1 MSISTI
7 VKSIQDI
14 MRKDAGVDGDAQR
27 LGQMAWL
34 LFLRIFDEQEQD
46 LEAESNDYQAALP
59 PELRW
64 GTWAAT
70 IITDPATGEEKQ
82 NPLTNDLLLKFVN
95 DTLFPAL
102 KSLTATRTQN
112 PRGYVVKKVMED
124 SREFVS

>member
-46 LEAESNDYQAALP
+46 LEAESNDYQPALP

-70 IITDPATGEEKQ
+70 TIIDPETEEEKQ
-82 NPLTNDLLLKFVN
+82 NPLTGDLLLKFVN

-102 KSLTATRTQN
+102 KGLPATRTKN
-112 PRGYVVKKVMED
+112 PRGYVVKKVM
-124 SREFVS
+124 